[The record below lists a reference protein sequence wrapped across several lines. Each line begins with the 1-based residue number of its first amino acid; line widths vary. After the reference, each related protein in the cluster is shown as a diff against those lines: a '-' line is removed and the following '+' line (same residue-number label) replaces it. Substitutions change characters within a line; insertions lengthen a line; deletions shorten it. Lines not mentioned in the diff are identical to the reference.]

1 MTKSRA
7 LAAILMIVGVLV
19 LLSGLSLAQQDQDAN
34 ANNTVGRTA
43 NANGNTNQNAMARS
57 ADAKFMMT
65 AAAGGMAEV
74 ELGRLALERA
84 SSDSVKQY
92 AQRMIDDH
100 TKANQDLMQV
110 ASTKGVTLPTGPDA
124 KHMALMERLRRQS
137 GAGFDR
143 MYIKEAGIKDHQN
156 MEKLFRNETIK
167 GKDADV
173 MAFASRTLP
182 AVQEHLRMA
191 REMSG
196 TMAGST
202 TSTNANT
209 GSSMGDNMNANGNSN
224 GNMNGNANGNMNVN
238 GNRNRNSNR
247 NSNSNSNRNRNGNI
261 NANGNMNGNANGNTN
276 ANTSNGNTT
285 P

>member
-1 MTKSRA
+1 MNKSRA
-7 LAAILMIVGVLV
+7 LVAVLMIVGVCV
-19 LLSGLSLAQQDQDAN
+19 LMSGLSLAQQDQDAN

-43 NANGNTNQNAMARS
+43 NTNANQNAMAKS

-74 ELGRLALERA
+74 EMGRLALERA
-84 SSDSVKQY
+84 SSDAVKQY

-110 ASTKGVTLPTGPDA
+110 ASSKGVRLPTGPDA
-124 KHMALMERLRRQS
+124 KHMALMEKMRRLT
-137 GAGFDR
+137 GADFDR

-173 MAFASRTLP
+173 RAFASRTLP
-182 AVQEHLRMA
+182 AVQDHLRMA

-196 TMAGST
+196 MTGGST
-202 TSTNANT
+202 GANAN
-209 GSSMGDNMNANGNSN
+209 MGGGMSGNMNGNMNGNVNSN
-224 GNMNGNANGNMNVN
+224 GNMNGNGNGN
-238 GNRNRNSNR
+238 GNSN
-247 NSNSNSNRNRNGNI
+247 
-261 NANGNMNGNANGNTN
+261 
-276 ANTSNGNTT
+276 NGNTT

>member
-1 MTKSRA
+1 MTKSRVLVA
-7 LAAILMIVGVLV
+7 TLVIVGVCV
-19 LLSGLSLAQQDQDAN
+19 LLSGLSQAQQGAN
-34 ANNTVGRTA
+34 ANTGGAAPRTA
-43 NANGNTNQNAMARS
+43 NANTNQNAMAKS

-74 ELGRLALERA
+74 ELGRLAVERA
-84 SSDSVKQY
+84 SSDAVKQY

-110 ASTKGVTLPTGPDA
+110 ASSKGVTLPAGPDA
-124 KHMALMERLRRQS
+124 KHLALMERLRGMT
-137 GAGFDR
+137 GAAFDST
-143 MYIKEAGIKDHQN
+143 YIKEAGVKDHQN

-196 TMAGST
+196 TMTGST
-202 TSTNANT
+202 SANANT
-209 GSSMGDNMNANGNSN
+209 GGAMGD
-224 GNMNGNANGNMNVN
+224 NMNGNANGNMNRNTNRNKN
-238 GNRNRNSNR
+238 GNR
-247 NSNSNSNRNRNGNI
+247 
-261 NANGNMNGNANGNTN
+261 NGNMNGNMNSN
-276 ANTSNGNTT
+276 NGNTT

>member
-1 MTKSRA
+1 MTKSKVLVA
-7 LAAILMIVGVLV
+7 TLMIVGVCV
-19 LLSGLSLAQQDQDAN
+19 LLSGLSQAQQGAN
-34 ANNTVGRTA
+34 ANTGGATPRTA
-43 NANGNTNQNAMARS
+43 NANMNQNAMAKS

-74 ELGRLALERA
+74 EMGRLAVERA
-84 SSDSVKQY
+84 SSDAVKQY

-110 ASTKGVTLPTGPDA
+110 AASKGVTLPAGPDA
-124 KHMALMERLRRQS
+124 KHLALMEKLRGMT
-137 GAGFDR
+137 GAAFDR
-143 MYIKEAGIKDHQN
+143 MYIKEAGVKDHQN

-196 TMAGST
+196 TMTGST
-202 TSTNANT
+202 SGSANANANT
-209 GSSMGDNMNANGNSN
+209 GGAMGD
-224 GNMNGNANGNMNVN
+224 NMNGNANGNMN
-238 GNRNRNSNR
+238 RNR
-247 NSNSNSNRNRNGNI
+247 
-261 NANGNMNGNANGNTN
+261 NGNMNGNMNGNTN
-276 ANTSNGNTT
+276 ANNGNTT

>member
-7 LAAILMIVGVLV
+7 LIMSLMIVGALA
-19 LLSGLSLAQQDQDAN
+19 LLSGLSRAQQDAN
-34 ANNTVGRTA
+34 ANSGLGGRAA
-43 NANGNTNQNAMARS
+43 NANTNQNAMAKS

-84 SSDSVKQY
+84 SSDAVKQY
-92 AQRMIDDH
+92 AQRMVDDH

-110 ASTKGVTLPTGPDA
+110 ALTKGVTLPTGPDA
-124 KHMALMERLRRQS
+124 KHMALMDRLRRMS
-137 GAGFDR
+137 GADFDR
-143 MYIKEAGIKDHQN
+143 TYIKEAGVKDHQN
-156 MEKLFRNETIK
+156 MEKLFRNETTK

-196 TMAGST
+196 TMMGAT
-202 TSTNANT
+202 TSTNTNANMGGNT
-209 GSSMGDNMNANGNSN
+209 GGNTNGNMNGNMNGNGNSNRNRNRNGNSN
-224 GNMNGNANGNMNVN
+224 GNRNMNGNGNMN
-238 GNRNRNSNR
+238 
-247 NSNSNSNRNRNGNI
+247 
-261 NANGNMNGNANGNTN
+261 
-276 ANTSNGNTT
+276 NGNTT